1 MPMSVLLLSAL
12 LLLAA
17 VVPPPA
23 HAAKRVAPE
32 EFLIS
37 FWCGP
42 SPEETTAERY
52 REIAAA
58 GFNAVLP
65 PCSGPVTPE
74 LNQRILALCAQNG
87 LKAVVSDPRLEA
99 DAASSGGEAA
109 LDAVVAEYGKSPALL
124 GYFLGDEPSA
134 AGFPRLAALDQ
145 GLRRRD
151 PKRLPFMNL
160 FPNYASPEQLGTTSY
175 PEYVRRFMETVQPKL
190 LSFDHYALLQ
200 RGERPAYFENLEV
213 IRREALRA
221 KTPFA
226 SIVLATPHD
235 PYRDPTE
242 ADLRWQVYTSLAYG
256 ARGILYFT
264 YWTPK
269 SDVWNFHNGI
279 LDEAGRQTPHYA
291 QVQRINGELNALAR
305 TLVELRSE
313 GVYHA
318 GGLPAGTRGL
328 PPGATVR
335 EVTGGDA
342 VVGLFREPVG
352 VRVKVGVGVG
362 VRRGSVGIGERR
374 EPEYLLLVNR
384 DMRRSARLQVALQPA
399 IEGMSEISRRSGRAG
414 RLLTPDLVA
423 ANVFTVRL
431 AAGDGRLFKL
441 IERRRDDW
449 PTPERG
455 IGVGIGGVSVGIG
468 Q

>member
-1 MPMSVLLLSAL
+1 MSMSVLLLSAL
-12 LLLAA
+12 LLLATVA
-17 VVPPPA
+17 PPA
-23 HAAKRVAPE
+23 CAAKRVAPE
-32 EFLIS
+32 EFLLS

-42 SPEETTAERY
+42 PPEETTAERY

-65 PCSGPVTPE
+65 PCAGPITPE

-99 DAASSGGEAA
+99 DAASSAGGAA

-134 AGFPRLAALDQ
+134 GVFPRLAALDR
-145 GLRRRD
+145 GLRARD

-160 FPNYASPEQLGTTSY
+160 FPNYASAEQLGTSSY
-175 PEYVRRFMETVQPKL
+175 PEYVRRYLETVRPKL

-200 RGERPAYFENLEV
+200 NGERPAYFENLEV
-213 IRREALRA
+213 VRREALRA

-226 SIVLATPHD
+226 AIVLSTPHD

-242 ADLRWQVYTSLAYG
+242 ADLRWQVYTSMAYG

-279 LDEAGRQTPHYA
+279 LDEQGRQTAHYA
-291 QVQRINGELNALAR
+291 QVRRINGELNALAR
-305 TLVELRSE
+305 TLVGLRSE

-318 GGLPAGTRGL
+318 GVLPVGTQGLPAGG
-328 PPGATVR
+328 TVR

-342 VVGLFREPVG
+342 VVGLFRESVG
-352 VRVKVGVGVG
+352 VRVSVGVGAGVRGGAVG
-362 VRRGSVGIGERR
+362 VGERR
-374 EPEYLLLVNR
+374 EPEYLLLANR
-384 DMRRSARLQVALQPA
+384 DMRRGARLRVALRPE

-414 RLLTPDLVA
+414 SLLTPDLVA
-423 ANVFTVRL
+423 ANVYTVRL

-441 IERRRDDW
+441 IERRRDEW
-449 PTPERG
+449 PAPERG
-455 IGVGIGGVSVGIG
+455 IGVGIGGASVRIG
-468 Q
+468 R